1 MEQVWMDQANDAVE
15 QAYRS
20 EWSRIVATLIRILG
34 DFDLAEEATQ
44 EAFVKAVASW
54 PASGIPAKPG
64 AWLMTAARNAAV
76 DRLRRE
82 KTIEERRRALGRITE
97 LEAMPVDEPSSIPDD
112 RLRLVF
118 TCCHP
123 ALSTD
128 ARVALTLRTVGGLET
143 GEIARAFLVS
153 EPTMAQRLVRAKRK
167 IRDARIPYRVPPDHV
182 LPDRVRS
189 VLAVLYLIFNEG
201 YLSSSGSDLVRAQ
214 LCDEAIRLT
223 RLLVELMPDE
233 PEALGLLAL
242 MLLHDSRRDARV
254 DSAGRLVPLE
264 EQDRSLWSKERAFEG
279 VSVLQRATRLER
291 LGPYQVQAMIA
302 AVHAA
307 AEDPAATDWERIVLL
322 YDRLLELQPSSVVEL
337 NRAAAVAF
345 AEGPERGLELIDR
358 LIASGALEGYHP
370 FHAARAE
377 LLRRSGRLTE
387 ATDEYVRASELT
399 TNPVESSFIERRLA
413 EVRAAEGRG

>member
-1 MEQVWMDQANDAVE
+1 MEQVWMAEAHDAVE

-20 EWSRIVATLIRILG
+20 EWSKVVATLIRIVG
-34 DFDLAEEATQ
+34 DFDLAEEAAQ

-54 PASGIPAKPG
+54 PASGVPAKPG
-64 AWLMTAARNAAV
+64 AWLMTAARNAAI

-82 KTIEERRRALGRITE
+82 KTMEERRRSLARITE
-97 LEAMPVDEPSSIPDD
+97 LEALPVDEVSSIPDD

-123 ALSTD
+123 ALSME

-143 GEIARAFLVS
+143 PEIARAFLVS

-182 LPDRVRS
+182 LPDRVRA

-201 YLSSSGSDLVRAQ
+201 YLSSSGSALVRPQ
-214 LCDEAIRLT
+214 LCDEAIRLC
-223 RLLVELMPDE
+223 RLVVALMPDE
-233 PEALGLLAL
+233 PEGLGLLAL
-242 MLLHDSRRDARV
+242 MLLHDARRAARV
-254 DSAGRLVPLE
+254 DALGRLVPLE
-264 EQDRSLWSKERAFEG
+264 EQDRRLWDQAEEFEG
-279 VSVLQRATRLER
+279 VELLQRAGRMER

-307 AEDPAATDWERIVLL
+307 AADPAATDWERIVQL
-322 YDRLLELQPSSVVEL
+322 YDRLLELQPSPVVEL
-337 NRAAAVAF
+337 NRAVAVAF
-345 AEGPERGLELIDR
+345 AEGPDRGLDLIDR

-370 FHAARAE
+370 LHAARAE
-377 LLRRSGRLTE
+377 LLRRSGRLRE
-387 ATDEYVRASELT
+387 ATDEYERASELA